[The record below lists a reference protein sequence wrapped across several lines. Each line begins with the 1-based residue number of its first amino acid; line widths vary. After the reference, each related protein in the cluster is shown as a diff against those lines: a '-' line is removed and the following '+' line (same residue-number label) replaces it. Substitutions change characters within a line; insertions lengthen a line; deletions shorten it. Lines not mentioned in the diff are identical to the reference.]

1 MFRGQ
6 FVHTIDAKGRVSLP
20 ARFRDSLVAEGDA
33 RFILTP
39 ALFDPCLHLYPMRA
53 WEELE
58 RRVDE
63 LPRFDPNIVRF
74 RRLYVSAAIE
84 CELDKA
90 NRVLIPGGLRER
102 ATLDRDVLWAG
113 MGQSIELWAKER
125 WDAEL
130 AVGNEDAEAFRR
142 AVMEQIRI

>member
-1 MFRGQ
+1 M
-6 FVHTIDAKGRVSLP
+6 P
-20 ARFRDSLVAEGDA
+20 ARFRDTLVSDGDP

-39 ALFDPCLHLYPMRA
+39 ALFDPCLHLYPMRS
-53 WEELE
+53 WEALE

-90 NRVLIPGGLRER
+90 GRVLIPGGLRDK
-102 ATLDRDVLWAG
+102 AGLDRDVLWAG

-130 AVGNEDAEAFRR
+130 AVGDEEAEAFRK